1 MSGSEEFKSASSE
14 SEFEFDDT
22 EQKFRSKTTGQFVKR
37 AAAEKARADKKR
49 QLEETKAKAKM
60 AEFNKIRLPTWDG
73 EDPELWF
80 QLCEDTFFLAG
91 CEEQVP
97 RAILVQKQLPSSV
110 TSKVRQYIT
119 KPNKDTRYDDLKKA
133 ILAQHKLSPRE
144 AWAKIGAM
152 TLGDQKPSQLGQAM
166 LAAIP
171 STCGDDTKG
180 EGCGHKKWLMDNL
193 FDQKLPPTVRNGLAS
208 MELNVKNPTD
218 YFAQADKLLASAKAR
233 QTQVSE
239 VEKESE
245 VDYVKG
251 GSRRDQGG
259 AGARKGTGKKTRPN
273 DICAIHIRH
282 GEKAW
287 KCAEPDK
294 CKFAKTLAAKPTD
307 KKE

>member
-22 EQKFRSKTTGQFVKR
+22 EQKFRSRTTGQFVKR
-37 AAAEKARADKKR
+37 AVAEKARQARADKKR

-171 STCGDDTKG
+171 STCGDDTKN

-193 FDQKLPPTVRNGLAS
+193 FDQKLPPAVRNGLAS
-208 MELNVKNPTD
+208 FELNVKDPTD
-218 YFAQADKLLASAKAR
+218 YFAQADKLLASAKAK
-233 QTQVSE
+233 QMQVNE
-239 VEKESE
+239 IEKESE
-245 VDYVKG
+245 TV
-251 GSRRDQGG
+251 RRW
-259 AGARKGTGKKTRPN
+259 TIKK
-273 DICAIHIRH
+273 
-282 GEKAW
+282 
-287 KCAEPDK
+287 
-294 CKFAKTLAAKPTD
+294 
-307 KKE
+307 